1 MKGEPKD
8 EDESDLDTFDDF
20 DGEEDQA
27 KGIADEDLE
36 DSDDEGTWLK
46 SFFFTVAET
55 HVIPRLSIL
64 AVTFFGVGDSTKA
77 HGYSL
82 QIGKKGLANNKKF
95 KIPYRKHQVLWNQGI
110 RPQARQ
116 S

>member
-36 DSDDEGTWLK
+36 DSDDEGT
-46 SFFFTVAET
+46 
-55 HVIPRLSIL
+55 
-64 AVTFFGVGDSTKA
+64 
-77 HGYSL
+77 
-82 QIGKKGLANNKKF
+82 
-95 KIPYRKHQVLWNQGI
+95 
-110 RPQARQ
+110 
-116 S
+116 